1 MLDIKTAW
9 LEALKEIKT
18 KVSQPVYE
26 MWIKPVS
33 LHSLDGEIVTILT
46 PSKFAQEWLSSHY
59 AKTIEEALN
68 SRLDTPIRINFAVL
82 ETEKK
87 PISVKE
93 YISAG
98 EFEEKEDGQINIINP
113 LYSFDTF
120 VVGGSN
126 KLAFAASKAVAD
138 NPGKTY
144 NPLFIYGGVGLGKT
158 HLLHS
163 IGNRVREKYK
173 RKKLLY
179 VSSERFI
186 NELIKSI
193 GDRRMSEFQNKYRH
207 VDVLLIDDI
216 QFLSG
221 KERTQEE
228 FFHTFNTL
236 YEVSKQVV
244 LTSDRLP
251 KDISHLEERLRSRFE
266 WGLMADIEPPDFETR
281 VAILKKKADNIKG
294 KDSVPPEVL
303 EYIAS
308 LISENI
314 RELEGALNRVIASSS
329 LKGVPLTLG
338 LAQDVLRGVFLRPD
352 SFKITLEDI
361 QNTVSDFLGVRKE
374 DFSSTKRTQE
384 IALARQIAMYLAR
397 ELTNHSLI
405 TITRWFGKK
414 NHATVLHACEKIK
427 KDLAGDTDLKKL
439 VDSLTSELNKK

>member
-1 MLDIKTAW
+1 MSDIKTAW
-9 LEALKEIKT
+9 QEALKDIKT
-18 KVSQPVYE
+18 SVSQPVYE

-33 LHSLDGEIVTILT
+33 LQGIDGNIVTIST
-46 PSKFAQEWLSSHY
+46 PSKFAQEWLSNHY
-59 AKTIEEALN
+59 LLILENALN
-68 SRLDTPIRINFAVL
+68 SHLSNPVKINFTVS
-82 ETEKK
+82 EQEKK
-87 PISVKE
+87 PIPVIEPQIASL
-93 YISAG
+93 
-98 EFEEKEDGQINIINP
+98 EEREIVPENLINP
-113 LYSFDTF
+113 QYTFETF
-120 VVGGSN
+120 VVGASN

-158 HLLHS
+158 HLLHA
-163 IGNRVREKYK
+163 IGNRVKEKFK
-173 RKKLLY
+173 RKKVLY

-193 GDRRMSEFQNKYRH
+193 GDRKMSEFQNKFRH

-228 FFHTFNTL
+228 FFHTFNSL

-251 KDISHLEERLRSRFE
+251 RDIPNLEERLRSRFE

-281 VAILKKKADNIKG
+281 VAILGKKADYIKG
-294 KDSVPPEVL
+294 GESIPPEVID
-303 EYIAS
+303 YIAS

-329 LKGVPLTLG
+329 LKGVPLTLS
-338 LAQDVLRGVFLRPD
+338 LAQDVLRGVFLKPESQR
-352 SFKITLEDI
+352 ITLEDI
-361 QNTVSDFLGVRKE
+361 QTVVSEFFGIRKE
-374 DFSSTKRTQE
+374 DFSSPKRTQE
-384 IALARQIAMYLAR
+384 IVLARQIAMYLAR

-405 TITRWFGKK
+405 TISRWFGRK
-414 NHATVLHACEKIK
+414 NHATVLHACDEIK
-427 KDLAGDTDLKKL
+427 RDLVKDSDLKKL
-439 VDSLTSELNKK
+439 VDNIVSELNKK